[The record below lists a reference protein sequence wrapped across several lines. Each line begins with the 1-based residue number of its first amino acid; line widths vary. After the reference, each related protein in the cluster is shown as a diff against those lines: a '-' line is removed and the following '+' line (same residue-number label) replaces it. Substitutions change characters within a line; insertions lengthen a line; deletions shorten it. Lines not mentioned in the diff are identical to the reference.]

1 MSSPSL
7 KDLPKV
13 AFDLKNQLEGFNP
26 DNMKKAD
33 TNEKIILPTA
43 EGNYLF
49 NNPNNKYNLSI
60 IIYFLF

>member
-1 MSSPSL
+1 MSAVPL

-13 AFDLKNQLEGFNP
+13 ASAFKSELEGFNQ

-43 EGNYLF
+43 EG
-49 NNPNNKYNLSI
+49 K
-60 IIYFLF
+60 IIYVIKVMRFLTIS

>member
-43 EGNYLF
+43 EGKLA
-49 NNPNNKYNLSI
+49 I
-60 IIYFLF
+60 IFS